1 MPTKVYWVRHAQSD
15 KGSYDDRVRP
25 LTAEGL
31 ADSAEVVRALSD
43 KGITRIFSSPYKR
56 TLQTIGGLSE
66 ALGLPVETVEDFR
79 ERNAGSWRGEN
90 FLHFIEK
97 QWEDHSYRIEDGE
110 CLAEVQR
117 RNIAA
122 LKKLLSECAG
132 ETLAIATHGTALSS
146 IINYFRPEFGFK
158 DFMRIV
164 DYTPYIIEMDFE
176 GERLTEMKDILII
189 EKEYKR

>member
-1 MPTKVYWVRHAQSD
+1 MYWVRHAQSD
-15 KGSYDDRVRP
+15 KGRYDDRVRP

-31 ADSAEVVRALSD
+31 ADSAEVVHALSD
-43 KGITRIFSSPYKR
+43 KGISRIFSSPYTR
-56 TLQTIGGLSE
+56 TLQTIDGLSK
-66 ALGLPVETVEDFR
+66 ALGLPVVTVEDFR
-79 ERNAGSWRGEN
+79 ERNAGSWHGEN

-97 QWEDHSYRIEDGE
+97 QWEDHNYRIADGE

-117 RNIAA
+117 RNIAV
-122 LKKLLSECAG
+122 LKKILPECSG

-146 IINYFRPEFGFK
+146 VINYFRPEFGFA

-164 DYTPYIIEMDFE
+164 DYMPYIVEMDFE
-176 GERLTEMKDILII
+176 GERLSEMKDILII